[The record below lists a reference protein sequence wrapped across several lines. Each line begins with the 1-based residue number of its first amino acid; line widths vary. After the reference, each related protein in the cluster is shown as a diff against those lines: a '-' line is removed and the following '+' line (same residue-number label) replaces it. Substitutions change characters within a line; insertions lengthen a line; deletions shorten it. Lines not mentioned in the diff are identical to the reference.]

1 MSFSAFMLS
10 IILTLGLSETP
21 PNCDSFE
28 VTSEVKNTSGGEQN
42 GSIELTLEGGLGPY
56 SFFWYGE
63 SYILAPGSYRV
74 MIQKRDFPRVWNSK
88 LGKSR

>member
-1 MSFSAFMLS
+1 MSFLAFMLS
-10 IILTLGLSETP
+10 IILTLGFSEAP

-28 VTSEVKNTSGGEQN
+28 ASAKVKNTSGGEQN

-63 SYILAPGSYRV
+63 SLYILAPGSYCV
-74 MIQKRDFPRVWNSK
+74 MIQKRDFSESLEFK
-88 LGKSR
+88 IG